1 MKHYISSRASFLI
14 AGAILLGL
22 TIAMFGDVLFTSK
35 PIVLSEGSD
44 LSTLFIPLR
53 HFGFSELRQR
63 NLALWNPHIY
73 SGMPFLGPFQSALL
87 YPLNFPYLVLSLP
100 KAINLDIALHIFLVG
115 IFMYLWAWH
124 RKLHP
129 LACLL
134 SAILLMFCGAHFM
147 HIFAGHLTILSSAIW
162 APLIFLSIDGLF
174 KGSPHSKK
182 RSLSWVFLGMFA
194 VGMQIF
200 AGYPQYVFC
209 TVVTATVYSAF
220 CIIKAKQRGII
231 ALGLVG
237 IFAGGIAL
245 SAVQLFTGIHAAGES
260 VRSIGLPNYWF
271 SALFSFP
278 PENLITLLAPG
289 FLGDISRI
297 PYWGKWYLWEM
308 SLFVGVTGFILAIY
322 GAIYGDRNIRRFSIP
337 MVIILTLLAF
347 GAYTPLFKILYKWVP
362 GFNKFRG
369 SSRFLFQASLFL
381 IMLAGVGIDRI
392 IRRGRIN
399 RRTPLAILIAGIL
412 IGTAALYIR
421 HSASAANPAGLWQQ
435 IMHMV
440 YVPAQIFLPGENY
453 INTHFIQKAG
463 LFASKSL
470 MISAGTF
477 LLLSA
482 LFFLTRFSN
491 KAAYVI
497 VLLAIAEI
505 FVFARTSRPTFD
517 FTTTQLPGL
526 KSFLTNHPGDYRVL
540 LHNSNSAMSMNAY
553 DIWGYDP
560 CRLGRY
566 AQFIAFTQRREFEIS
581 RYHRLY
587 AMLRCRY
594 IFVRAGD
601 RIRVTEFDDVM
612 PRLQLIQDY
621 AVMPNRNQIFRTME
635 DTTFDPRQQVI
646 LETPPDPKPVK
657 SEEKGT
663 ARMLDSST
671 DHLTIEA
678 NLPNP
683 AILLITDAYSKGW
696 RARALPGSIQK
707 QYDVMPANYI
717 LRAIPLSAGH
727 HRIRVEYL
735 PMAFQVGK
743 WISIVSVIIY
753 VGLLGWYWKRA
764 KELRKNKIDY
774 LATPMAHQNNR

>member
-1 MKHYISSRASFLI
+1 LI
-14 AGAILLGL
+14 AVAILLGL
-22 TIAMFGDVLFTSK
+22 TIAMFGDVLFASK
-35 PIVLSEGSD
+35 SIVLSEGSD
-44 LSTLFIPLR
+44 LSILFIPLR

-73 SGMPFLGPFQSALL
+73 SGTPFLGTFQSALL

-100 KAINLDIALHIFLVG
+100 KAINLDIALHIFLLG
-115 IFMYLWAWH
+115 MFMYLWAWH

-134 SAILLMFCGAHFM
+134 SSILLMFCGAHFM
-147 HIFAGHLTILSSAIW
+147 HISAGHLTILSSAVW

-174 KGSPHSKK
+174 EK
-182 RSLSWVFLGMFA
+182 RSLGWVFLGMFA
-194 VGMQIF
+194 VSMQIF

-209 TVVTATVYSAF
+209 TAVAAAIYSAF
-220 CIIKAKQRGII
+220 CIVRAKQRGII
-231 ALGLVG
+231 ALGLIG

-245 SAVQLFTGIHAAGES
+245 GAVQLFTGIHAAGES
-260 VRSIGLPNYWF
+260 VRSTGLPSYGF

-289 FLGDISRI
+289 FLGNIRSI
-297 PYWGKWYLWEM
+297 PYWGRWYLWEM
-308 SLFVGVTGFILAIY
+308 SLFVGVTGFVLAIY
-322 GAIYGDRNIRRFSIP
+322 GAIYGDRNIRRFSVP

-369 SSRFLFQASLFL
+369 SSRFLFQVSLFL
-381 IMLAGVGIDRI
+381 IMLAGIGIDHI
-392 IRRGRIN
+392 IRRGNVN
-399 RRTPLAILIAGIL
+399 RRTPFVVLIAGVLVGI
-412 IGTAALYIR
+412 AAVSIH
-421 HSASAANPAGLWQQ
+421 HSAAAVNPAGLWQQ
-435 IMHMV
+435 IMRAV
-440 YVPAQIFLPGENY
+440 YEPFAVSVPEKIY
-453 INTHFIQKAG
+453 ISADFIKKTG

-470 MISAGTF
+470 MISAGTL

-482 LFFLTRFSN
+482 LFFLTRVSN
-491 KAAYVI
+491 KAACAI
-497 VLLAIAEI
+497 ALLAVVEI

-526 KSFLTNHPGDYRVL
+526 KSFLAEHPGDYRIL
-540 LHNSNSAMSMNAY
+540 QFQNPNSAMSLGTY

-566 AQFIAFTQRREFEIS
+566 AQFIAFTQRREFELS

-587 AMLRCRY
+587 RMLRCRY
-594 IFVRAGD
+594 AFATAGD
-601 RIRVTEFDDVM
+601 KIRVTEFNDIM

-621 AVMPNRNQIFRTME
+621 VVIPDRNQIFRAME
-635 DTTFDPRQQVI
+635 DTAFDPRRKVI
-646 LETPPDPKPVK
+646 LETLPDPEPVK

-663 ARMLDSST
+663 AKILNSST

-707 QYDVMPANYI
+707 QYDVMPANYV

-735 PMAFQVGK
+735 PMAFRVGK

-753 VGLLGWYWKRA
+753 VGLLGWYWKRTKGA
-764 KELRKNKIDY
+764 
-774 LATPMAHQNNR
+774 APMVRRNNNGVYTK

>member
-1 MKHYISSRASFLI
+1 MGNRQERITFLI
-14 AGAILLGL
+14 AVAVLFGL

-100 KAINLDIALHIFLVG
+100 KAINLDIAMHIFLVG
-115 IFMYLWAWH
+115 VFMYLWAWH

-147 HIFAGHLTILSSAIW
+147 HIFAGHLTILSSAVW

-174 KGSPHSKK
+174 AATPKK
-182 RSLSWVFLGMFA
+182 RSLGWVFLGMFA
-194 VGMQIF
+194 VSMQMF

-209 TVVTATVYSAF
+209 TAVAAAIYSAF
-220 CIIKAKQRGII
+220 RIIKARHRKVV

-245 SAVQLFTGIHAAGES
+245 SAVQLFAGIHAAGES
-260 VRSIGLPNYWF
+260 VRSTGLPNYWF
-271 SALFSFP
+271 SASFSFP

-289 FLGDISRI
+289 FLGNIRSV

-322 GAIYGDRNIRRFSIP
+322 GAIYGDRSIRRLFVT
-337 MVIILTLLAF
+337 MALILILLAF

-369 SSRFLFQASLFL
+369 SSRFLFQVSLFL

-392 IRRGRIN
+392 IRRGN
-399 RRTPLAILIAGIL
+399 VSRRTPSAILIAGIL
-412 IGTAALYIR
+412 IAVAALCIQ
-421 HSASAANPAGLWQQ
+421 HSTASSAGLWQQ
-435 IMHMV
+435 IMRTV
-440 YVPAQIFLPGENY
+440 YEPFAVSVPEKSYMSAD
-453 INTHFIQKAG
+453 FIQKTG
-463 LFASKSL
+463 FFASKSL
-470 MISAGTF
+470 MIAAGTF

-482 LFFLTRFSN
+482 FFFLARFSN
-491 KAAYVI
+491 KAAYAI
-497 VLLAIAEI
+497 ALLAIVEI

-540 LHNSNSAMSMNAY
+540 LHNSNSAMSLGAH

-566 AQFIAFTQRREFEIS
+566 AQFIAFTQRRDFELS

-587 AMLRCRY
+587 KMLRCRY
-594 IFVRAGD
+594 TFSPAGD
-601 RIRVTEFDDVM
+601 RVRVTEFDDVM

-621 AVMPNRNQIFRTME
+621 AVIPNRNQIFRTME
-635 DTTFDPRQQVI
+635 DTAFDPRKQVI
-646 LETPPDPKPVK
+646 LETAPDPKPVK
-657 SEEKGT
+657 SEQKGT
-663 ARMLDSST
+663 AKILDSST

-678 NLPNP
+678 HLPNP

-707 QYDVMPANYI
+707 QYDVIPANYI
-717 LRAIPLSAGH
+717 LRAIPLEKGH

-735 PMAFQVGK
+735 PLAFQVGK

-753 VGLLGWYWKRA
+753 VGLLGWYWKKA
-764 KELRKNKIDY
+764 KAQKRKCSAN
-774 LATPMAHQNNR
+774 TV

>member
-1 MKHYISSRASFLI
+1 MKHFSSRASFLI
-14 AGAILLGL
+14 AVAVLLVL

-100 KAINLDIALHIFLVG
+100 KAINLDIAMHIFLVG
-115 IFMYLWAWH
+115 VFMYLWAWH

-134 SAILLMFCGAHFM
+134 SAILVMFCGAHFG
-147 HIFAGHLTILSSAIW
+147 HILAGHLTILSSAVW

-174 KGSPHSKK
+174 KESPQK
-182 RSLSWVFLGMFA
+182 RSLGWVFLGMFA
-194 VGMQIF
+194 VSMQIF

-209 TVVTATVYSAF
+209 TAVAATVYSAF
-220 CIIKAKQRGII
+220 CIVKAKQRGTI
-231 ALGLVG
+231 ALGLVS

-245 SAVQLFTGIHAAGES
+245 SAVQLFTGIHAIGES
-260 VRSIGLPNYWF
+260 VRSTGLPNYGF

-278 PENLITLLAPG
+278 PENLITLLAPS
-289 FLGDISRI
+289 FLGNIGSI
-297 PYWGKWYLWEM
+297 PYWGRWYLWEM

-362 GFNKFRG
+362 GFSKFRG
-369 SSRFLFQASLFL
+369 SSRFLFQVSLFL
-381 IMLAGVGIDRI
+381 IMLAGIGIDRI
-392 IRRGRIN
+392 IRCGNVN
-399 RRTPLAILIAGIL
+399 RKTPLVILIAGIL
-412 IGTAALYIR
+412 IGVAAVYIR
-421 HSASAANPAGLWQQ
+421 HSASAAGPAGLWQQ
-435 IMHMV
+435 IMRAI
-440 YVPAQIFLPGENY
+440 YVDSEVSVPEKTYMSAD
-453 INTHFIQKAG
+453 FIRKTG
-463 LFASKSL
+463 FFASKSL
-470 MISAGTF
+470 MFSAGTF

-482 LFFLTRFSN
+482 FFFLARFSN
-491 KAAYVI
+491 KAAYAI
-497 VLLAIAEI
+497 ALLAIVEI

-526 KSFLTNHPGDYRVL
+526 KSFIAKHPGDYRVL
-540 LHNSNSAMSMNAY
+540 LHNSNSAMSMGAY

-566 AQFIAFTQRREFEIS
+566 AQFITFTQRREFELS

-594 IFVRAGD
+594 VFVPVGNK
-601 RIRVTEFDDVM
+601 IRVREFKNIM

-621 AVMPNRNQIFRTME
+621 ALIPNRNQIFRTME
-635 DTTFDPRQQVI
+635 DTAFDPRQKVI
-646 LETPPDPKPVK
+646 LETPPNPKPVK
-657 SEEKGT
+657 SEQKGT
-663 ARMLDSST
+663 VKILDSST

-678 NLPNP
+678 HLPNP

-696 RARALPGSIQK
+696 RARALPGSTQK

-717 LRAIPLSAGH
+717 LRAIPLSKGY

-735 PMAFQVGK
+735 PLAFQVGK

-753 VGLLGWYWKRA
+753 VGSLGWYWKTA
-764 KELRKNKIDY
+764 KRLSPNVVFHSW
-774 LATPMAHQNNR
+774 LAL